1 MRRITVNE
9 DRVTRIHYLKNN
21 FFCIDGISLNDLD
34 FIDIEKFIDSPG
46 VLQII
51 NKSLIFT
58 RTRAV

>member
-46 VLQII
+46 VL
-51 NKSLIFT
+51 
-58 RTRAV
+58 